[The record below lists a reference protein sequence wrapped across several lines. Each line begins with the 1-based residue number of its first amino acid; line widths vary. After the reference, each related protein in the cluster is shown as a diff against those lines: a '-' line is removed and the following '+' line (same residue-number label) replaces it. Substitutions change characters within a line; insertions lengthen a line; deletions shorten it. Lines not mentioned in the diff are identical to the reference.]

1 MKKITLLF
9 LLLFCSIGFTQNDSF
24 KKPNYSEI
32 EKKIKLKDSKFY
44 YPKLIK
50 KYYQSDPSLSLE
62 EKRVLYYG
70 FIYSPKY
77 SPYGSREFTDKITA
91 IFKNNYIS
99 EEDYE
104 KIIEYSDILLEKNPF
119 NINAINYKLYA
130 CKQIQNSSDVIKASV
145 KLQII
150 NDAIL
155 SSGEGLT
162 KETAYVVIN
171 PNHEYSFLNLL
182 GFTFSGLR
190 STVEQYDYLSLKEN
204 EQNIEGLYF
213 DASASANYMS
223 NLFKNKD

>member
-9 LLLFCSIGFTQNDSF
+9 TLLFCSIGYTQNDSF
-24 KKPNYSEI
+24 KKPDFQEI
-32 EKKIKLKDSKFY
+32 KLKIKLKNSKFY

-50 KYYQSDPSLSLE
+50 KYYQSNSSLTLE

-77 SPYGSREFTDKITA
+77 SPYGSREFTDKIST
-91 IFKNNYIS
+91 ILKNNYIS

-104 KIIEYSDILLEKNPF
+104 KIIEYSDKLLEENPF
-119 NINAINYKLYA
+119 NVNAINYKLYA
-130 CKQIQNSSDVIKASV
+130 CKQLQNSSDTIKASI

-155 SSGEGLT
+155 SSGNGLT
-162 KETAYVVIN
+162 KENAYVVIN
-171 PNHEYSFLNLL
+171 PNHEYSFINLL
-182 GFTFSGLR
+182 GFAYGGHISP
-190 STVEQYDYLSLKEN
+190 VEQYDYLSLKEN
-204 EQNIEGLYF
+204 EQNIDGLYF
-213 DASASANYMS
+213 DTSASANYMS

>member
-1 MKKITLLF
+1 MKKFTLLF
-9 LLLFCSIGFTQNDSF
+9 TILLYSIGFTQNDSF
-24 KKPNYSEI
+24 KKPDFQEI
-32 EKKIKLKDSKFY
+32 EQKIKQKDSKFY
-44 YPKLIK
+44 YPKLIE
-50 KYYQSDPSLSLE
+50 KYYQSDSLLSLE

-91 IFKNNYIS
+91 ILKNNHIT
-99 EEDYE
+99 EDDY
-104 KIIEYSDILLEKNPF
+104 KKLIEYSDILLEENPF

-130 CKQIQNSSDVIKASV
+130 YKQLQNSSDAMKASL

-171 PNHEYSFLNLL
+171 PNHEYSFLHLL
-182 GFTFSGLR
+182 GFTFGGIKNP
-190 STVEQYDYLSLKEN
+190 VEQYDYLSLKEN
-204 EQNIEGLYF
+204 EQKIEGLYF
-213 DASASANYMS
+213 DASASANYMT